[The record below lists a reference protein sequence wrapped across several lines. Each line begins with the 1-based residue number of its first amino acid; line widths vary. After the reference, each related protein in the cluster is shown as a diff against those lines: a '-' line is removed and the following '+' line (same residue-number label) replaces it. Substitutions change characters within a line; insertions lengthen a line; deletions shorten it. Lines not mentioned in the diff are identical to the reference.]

1 MAGGASPAAPG
12 YTPNQAPPGQ
22 ATGPSSTAQLQLLQA
37 MEQTLNA
44 ILTQLRNGIALS
56 ATLPTFLFANLP
68 AATTVPGMLVFVSDA
83 RTPSEGP
90 GAGTGMTLF
99 SNGVV
104 WYSTAGTVGAN

>member
-1 MAGGASPAAPG
+1 MAGGAAPAGPG
-12 YTPNQAPPGQ
+12 YSPPQIPPGQ
-22 ATGPSSTAQLQLLQA
+22 ASGPSATAQLQLLQA

-83 RTPSEGP
+83 RKPGE
-90 GAGTGMTLF
+90 GAGSGTGLTAY
-99 SNGVV
+99 SDGVS
-104 WYSTAGTVGAN
+104 WYGTTGTILQD